1 MVWLYREP
9 APEWYS
15 RGDAMN
21 ILAPSLLAADF
32 ARLGEQMRM
41 IDQAGAQYFHYDV
54 MDGQFVPN
62 ISMGLPVLQSIRKV
76 TGKKLDVHL
85 MIQHPERY
93 ISDFSDAGADILT
106 VHAEACTHL
115 DQVVR
120 DIKREGILAGVAL
133 NPSTPLS
140 VLDYILPEVDMVLIM
155 TVNPGYGGQKMI
167 PYTLDKIR
175 ELRGIVQRRG
185 LSTDIEVDGG
195 VKIDNVDQFLNAG
208 ANVIVSG
215 SGIFKGDL
223 AGNVEAF
230 LEKME
235 NK

>member
-1 MVWLYREP
+1 
-9 APEWYS
+9 
-15 RGDAMN
+15 MN

-41 IDQAGAQYFHYDV
+41 IDQAGAHYFHYDV

-76 TGKKLDVHL
+76 TKKKLDVHL
-85 MIQHPERY
+85 MIQNPERY

-106 VHAEACTHL
+106 VHAETCTHL

-140 VLDYILPEVDMVLIM
+140 VLDYVLPEVDMVLIM

-167 PYTLDKIR
+167 PYTLDKVR
-175 ELRGIVQRRG
+175 ELRGIIQRRG

-195 VKIDNVDQFLNAG
+195 IKKDNLQMVLDAG
-208 ANVIVSG
+208 ANVIVAG
-215 SGIFKGDL
+215 SAIFKGDIEQ
-223 AGNVEAF
+223 NVKDF
-230 LEKME
+230 LRIMGE
-235 NK
+235 

>member
-1 MVWLYREP
+1 
-9 APEWYS
+9 
-15 RGDAMN
+15 MN
-21 ILAPSLLAADF
+21 YLAPSLLAADF
-32 ARLGEQMRM
+32 ARLGEQMRI

-76 TGKKLDVHL
+76 TKKKLDVHL
-85 MIQHPERY
+85 MIEHPERY
-93 ISDFSDAGADILT
+93 ISDFSDAGADIIT

-115 DQVVR
+115 DQIIG
-120 DIKREGILAGVAL
+120 DIKREGLMAGVAL

-195 VKIDNVDQFLNAG
+195 VKIDNVDQFLAAG
-208 ANVIVSG
+208 ANVIVAG
-215 SGIFKGDL
+215 SGVFKGDL

-230 LEKME
+230 LKKL
-235 NK
+235 N

>member
-1 MVWLYREP
+1 
-9 APEWYS
+9 
-15 RGDAMN
+15 MN

-32 ARLGEQMRM
+32 ARLGEQMRI

-62 ISMGLPVLQSIRKV
+62 ISMGLPVLESIRKV
-76 TGKKLDVHL
+76 TKKKLDVHL
-85 MIQHPERY
+85 MIEHPERY
-93 ISDFSDAGADILT
+93 ISDFSDAGADIIT

-115 DQVVR
+115 DQIIG
-120 DIKREGILAGVAL
+120 DIKREGLMAGVAL
-133 NPSTPLS
+133 NPSTPLN

-195 VKIDNVDQFLNAG
+195 IKIDNVGQFLAAG
-208 ANVIVSG
+208 ANVIVAG

-223 AGNVEAF
+223 ADNVEAF
-230 LEKME
+230 LDEM
-235 NK
+235 N

>member
-1 MVWLYREP
+1 
-9 APEWYS
+9 
-15 RGDAMN
+15 MN

-230 LEKME
+230 LEKMD

>member
-1 MVWLYREP
+1 
-9 APEWYS
+9 
-15 RGDAMN
+15 MN
-21 ILAPSLLAADF
+21 ILSPSLLAADF

-54 MDGQFVPN
+54 MDGCFVPN

-76 TGKKLDVHL
+76 TKKKLDVHL
-85 MIQHPERY
+85 MIEEPERY
-93 ISDFSDAGADILT
+93 ISDFSDAGADIIT
-106 VHAEACTHL
+106 VHAEACRHL

-120 DIKREGILAGVAL
+120 DIKREGVMAGVAL
-133 NPSTPLS
+133 NPATPLG
-140 VLDYILPEVDMVLIM
+140 VLDYVLPEADMVLIM

-175 ELRGIVQRRG
+175 ELRGIIQRRG
-185 LSTDIEVDGG
+185 LTTDIEVDGG
-195 VKIDNVDQFLNAG
+195 VKIENVEEFLSAG
-208 ANVIVSG
+208 ANVIVAG

-230 LEKME
+230 LEKM
-235 NK
+235 N

>member
-1 MVWLYREP
+1 
-9 APEWYS
+9 
-15 RGDAMN
+15 MN

-41 IDQAGAQYFHYDV
+41 IDQAGAQYFHIDV

-62 ISMGLPVLQSIRKV
+62 ITMGLPVLQSIRKV
-76 TGKKLDVHL
+76 TKKKLDVHL
-85 MIQHPERY
+85 MIEHPERY

-115 DQVVR
+115 DQAVR
-120 DIKREGILAGVAL
+120 DIKREGVLAGVAL
-133 NPSTPLS
+133 NPSTPLD
-140 VLDYILPEVDMVLIM
+140 VLDYILPEVDMVLVM
-155 TVNPGYGGQKMI
+155 TVNPGFGGQKTI
-167 PYTLDKIR
+167 PYTLDNLR
-175 ELRGIVQRRG
+175 ELRAIIQRRG

-215 SGIFKGDL
+215 SGIFQGDL

-230 LEKME
+230 LEKMNE
-235 NK
+235 LD

>member
-1 MVWLYREP
+1 
-9 APEWYS
+9 
-15 RGDAMN
+15 MN
-21 ILAPSLLAADF
+21 CLAPSLLAADF
-32 ARLGEQMRM
+32 ARLGEQMRI

-76 TGKKLDVHL
+76 TKKKLDVHL
-85 MIQHPERY
+85 MIEHPERY
-93 ISDFSDAGADILT
+93 ISDFSDVGADIIT

-115 DQVVR
+115 DQVVG
-120 DIKREGILAGVAL
+120 DIKREGLMAGVAL
-133 NPSTPLS
+133 NPSTPLN

-195 VKIDNVDQFLNAG
+195 VKIDNVDQFLAAG
-208 ANVIVSG
+208 ANVIVAG

-230 LEKME
+230 LAKM
-235 NK
+235 KPFGQ

>member
-1 MVWLYREP
+1 
-9 APEWYS
+9 
-15 RGDAMN
+15 MN

-41 IDQAGAQYFHYDV
+41 IDQAGAHYFHYDV

-76 TGKKLDVHL
+76 TKKKLDVHL
-85 MIQHPERY
+85 MIRNPERY

-106 VHAEACTHL
+106 VHAETCTHL

-140 VLDYILPEVDMVLIM
+140 VLDYVLPEVDMVLIM

-167 PYTLDKIR
+167 PYTLDKVR
-175 ELRGIVQRRG
+175 ELRGIIQRRG

-230 LEKME
+230 LEKMNE
-235 NK
+235 LD

>member
-1 MVWLYREP
+1 
-9 APEWYS
+9 
-15 RGDAMN
+15 MN
-21 ILAPSLLAADF
+21 YLAPSLLSADF

-54 MDGQFVPN
+54 MDGAFVPN

-76 TGKKLDVHL
+76 TKKTLDVHL
-85 MIQHPERY
+85 MIEHPERY
-93 ISDFSDAGADILT
+93 ISDFADAGADILT

-115 DQVVR
+115 DQIVS
-120 DIKREGILAGVAL
+120 DIRREGLKAGVAL
-133 NPSTPLS
+133 NPSTPLN
-140 VLDYILPEVDMVLIM
+140 VLDYILPQIDMVLIM

-167 PYTLDKIR
+167 AYTLDKIR

-185 LSTDIEVDGG
+185 LTTDIEVDGG
-195 VKIDNVDQFLNAG
+195 IKIDNVDQFLAAG

-230 LEKME
+230 LDKLDYK
-235 NK
+235 N

>member
-1 MVWLYREP
+1 M
-9 APEWYS
+9 
-15 RGDAMN
+15 
-21 ILAPSLLAADF
+21 
-32 ARLGEQMRM
+32 
-41 IDQAGAQYFHYDV
+41 
-54 MDGQFVPN
+54 
-62 ISMGLPVLQSIRKV
+62 LQSIRKV
-76 TGKKLDVHL
+76 TKKKLDVHL
-85 MIQHPERY
+85 MIQNPERY

-106 VHAEACTHL
+106 MHAETCTHL

-140 VLDYILPEVDMVLIM
+140 VLDYVLPEVDMVLIM

-167 PYTLDKIR
+167 PYTLDKVR
-175 ELRGIVQRRG
+175 ELRGIIQRRG

-230 LEKME
+230 LEKMGQIH
-235 NK
+235 

>member
-1 MVWLYREP
+1 
-9 APEWYS
+9 
-15 RGDAMN
+15 MN

-41 IDQAGAQYFHYDV
+41 IDQAGAHYFHYDV

-106 VHAEACTHL
+106 VHAETCTHL

-140 VLDYILPEVDMVLIM
+140 VLDYVLPEVDMVLIM

-167 PYTLDKIR
+167 PYTLDKVR
-175 ELRGIVQRRG
+175 ELRGIIQRRG

-230 LEKME
+230 LEKMGQIH
-235 NK
+235 

>member
-1 MVWLYREP
+1 
-9 APEWYS
+9 
-15 RGDAMN
+15 MN
-21 ILAPSLLAADF
+21 YLAPSLLAADF
-32 ARLGEQMRM
+32 TRLGEQMRI

-76 TGKKLDVHL
+76 TKKKLDVHL
-85 MIQHPERY
+85 MIEHPERY
-93 ISDFSDAGADILT
+93 ISDFSDAGADIIT

-115 DQVVR
+115 DQIVR
-120 DIKREGILAGVAL
+120 DIKREGLMAGVAL
-133 NPSTPLS
+133 NPSTPLT

-195 VKIDNVDQFLNAG
+195 VKIDNVDQFLAAG
-208 ANVIVSG
+208 ANVIVAG
-215 SGIFKGDL
+215 SGVFKGDL

-230 LEKME
+230 LKKL
-235 NK
+235 N

>member
-1 MVWLYREP
+1 
-9 APEWYS
+9 
-15 RGDAMN
+15 MN

-41 IDQAGAQYFHYDV
+41 IDQAGAHYFHYDV

-76 TGKKLDVHL
+76 TKKKLDVHL
-85 MIQHPERY
+85 MIRNPERY

-106 VHAEACTHL
+106 VHAETCTHL

-140 VLDYILPEVDMVLIM
+140 VLDYVLPEVDMVLIM

-167 PYTLDKIR
+167 PYTLDKVR
-175 ELRGIVQRRG
+175 ELRGIIQRRG

-223 AGNVEAF
+223 AGNVETF
-230 LEKME
+230 LEKMGQIH
-235 NK
+235 

>member
-1 MVWLYREP
+1 
-9 APEWYS
+9 
-15 RGDAMN
+15 MN
-21 ILAPSLLAADF
+21 LLAPSLLAADF

-76 TGKKLDVHL
+76 TRKKLDVHL

>member
-1 MVWLYREP
+1 
-9 APEWYS
+9 
-15 RGDAMN
+15 MN

-41 IDQAGAQYFHYDV
+41 IDQAGAHYFHYDV

-76 TGKKLDVHL
+76 TKKKLDVHL
-85 MIQHPERY
+85 MIQNPERY

-106 VHAEACTHL
+106 VHAETCTHL

-133 NPSTPLS
+133 NPSTPLN
-140 VLDYILPEVDMVLIM
+140 VLDYVLPEVDMVLIM

-175 ELRGIVQRRG
+175 ELRGIIQRRG
-185 LSTDIEVDGG
+185 LSTDIEADGG

-230 LEKME
+230 LEKMGQIH
-235 NK
+235 

>member
-1 MVWLYREP
+1 
-9 APEWYS
+9 
-15 RGDAMN
+15 MN
-21 ILAPSLLAADF
+21 YLAPSLLAADF
-32 ARLGEQMRM
+32 TRLGEQMRI

-76 TGKKLDVHL
+76 TKKKLDVHL
-85 MIQHPERY
+85 MIEHPERY
-93 ISDFSDAGADILT
+93 ISDFSDAGADIIT
-106 VHAEACTHL
+106 VHAEVCAHL
-115 DQVVR
+115 DQIVG
-120 DIKREGILAGVAL
+120 DIKREGLMAGVAL
-133 NPSTPLS
+133 NPSTPLN
-140 VLDYILPEVDMVLIM
+140 VLDYILPEVDMVLVM

-195 VKIDNVDQFLNAG
+195 VKIDNVDQFLAAG
-208 ANVIVSG
+208 ANVIVAG

-230 LEKME
+230 LSRMG
-235 NK
+235 

>member
-1 MVWLYREP
+1 
-9 APEWYS
+9 
-15 RGDAMN
+15 MN
-21 ILAPSLLAADF
+21 LLAPSLLAADF

-76 TGKKLDVHL
+76 TRKKLDVHL
-85 MIQHPERY
+85 MIQNPERY

>member
-1 MVWLYREP
+1 
-9 APEWYS
+9 
-15 RGDAMN
+15 MN

-41 IDQAGAQYFHYDV
+41 IDQAGAQYFHIDV

-62 ISMGLPVLQSIRKV
+62 ITMGLPVLQSIRKV
-76 TGKKLDVHL
+76 TKKKLDVHL
-85 MIQHPERY
+85 MIEHPERY

-115 DQVVR
+115 DQAVR
-120 DIKREGILAGVAL
+120 DIKREGLLAGVAL
-133 NPSTPLS
+133 NPSTPLD
-140 VLDYILPEVDMVLIM
+140 VLDYILPEVDMVLVM
-155 TVNPGYGGQKMI
+155 TVNPGFGGQKMI
-167 PYTLDKIR
+167 PYTLDKVR
-175 ELRGIVQRRG
+175 ELRAIIQRRG

-195 VKIDNVDQFLNAG
+195 VKIDNADQFLNAG

-215 SGIFKGDL
+215 SGIFQGDL

-230 LEKME
+230 LEKMNE
-235 NK
+235 LD

>member
-1 MVWLYREP
+1 
-9 APEWYS
+9 
-15 RGDAMN
+15 MN

-32 ARLGEQMRM
+32 ARLGEQMRI

-54 MDGQFVPN
+54 MDGSFVPN

-76 TGKKLDVHL
+76 TKKKLDVHL
-85 MIQHPERY
+85 MIKHPEQY
-93 ISDFSDAGADILT
+93 INDFSDAGADIIT

-115 DQVVR
+115 DQIVR
-120 DIKREGILAGVAL
+120 DIKREGLVAGVAL
-133 NPSTPLS
+133 NPSTPLT

-195 VKIDNVDQFLNAG
+195 VKIDNVEQFLSAG

-215 SGIFKGDL
+215 SGVFKGDL

-230 LEKME
+230 LSKMGQ
-235 NK
+235 N